1 MMDLSVTLV
10 KGFQPVT
17 NIAKN
22 SVLDIAG
29 VQNLPLKNC
38 DFTLINIFLRSNWGQ
53 APGLKLTCI
62 FKTFRAQIFLTV
74 A

>member
-22 SVLDIAG
+22 SILDIAG

-38 DFTLINIFLRSNWGQ
+38 NLTLINISFRSNWGQ
-53 APGLKLTCI
+53 GPGLKLTYI
-62 FKTFRAQIFLTV
+62 FKTFRAQIYLTV
-74 A
+74 V

>member
-22 SVLDIAG
+22 SILDIAG

-38 DFTLINIFLRSNWGQ
+38 DFTLINIFLEVTGVRHQVSNLIVFSKLS
-53 APGLKLTCI
+53 GLK
-62 FKTFRAQIFLTV
+62 FS
-74 A
+74 